1 MFLLG
6 FHQSPQPAFLVV
18 NPKKTG
24 DMTYNEPIFQTILRI
39 RDEAWEEKK
48 G

>member
-24 DMTYNEPIFQTILRI
+24 DNHNP
-39 RDEAWEEKK
+39 KK
-48 G
+48 AQKRTVIGRQQGESHMA